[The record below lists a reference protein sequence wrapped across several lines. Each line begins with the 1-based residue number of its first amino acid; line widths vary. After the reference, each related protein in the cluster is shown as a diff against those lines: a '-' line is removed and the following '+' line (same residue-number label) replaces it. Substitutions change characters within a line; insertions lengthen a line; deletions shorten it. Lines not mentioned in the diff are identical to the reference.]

1 MICKLTIL
9 TDTLYPVNQ
18 WAEIETILMTYI
30 PSSDIDEC
38 ASGPCFNGGSCVDGV
53 NGYLCNC
60 SRGFTGKRCGTSK

>member
-1 MICKLTIL
+1 
-9 TDTLYPVNQ
+9 
-18 WAEIETILMTYI
+18 MTYI
-30 PSSDIDEC
+30 TLSDIDEC